1 MEEEFLLQLKSE
13 PDKVIA
19 KIKEQSKDSA
29 KILAYQKEY
38 KQHDRTIRDSQVGNI
53 QKDKVVGT
61 GEKSKSV
68 KTVRIP
74 IDFAKKIVSTAT
86 AFEVGKPV
94 TLVPSESNYLSD
106 LVKMIWKT
114 NRIDALL
121 QKLVSLKKSET
132 QGAIQFY
139 ITDIKDNSLFKK
151 ILNFF
156 KLGTQAKEIKSKIL
170 DNTKGSM
177 TPFFDATGNMTLFMW
192 EYKAKNTNGK
202 ELNHVEIWDE
212 VNYHY
217 LNDETGK
224 LAYFDK
230 VIPHGFDRIPIVYV
244 EQEEPEW
251 FIVRELIDRYET
263 TLSKLGGSN
272 DYTAYP
278 LLQIFGEVN
287 SFPEKD
293 DSGKVL
299 QFPIKVDDD
308 GKQIHGK
315 AEFLTADNSAESAKL
330 EFDSVKDLIYSISH
344 TPDLSFNNLKGMGD
358 ISGVAL
364 KLMFLDAVIK
374 STMNE
379 GDNRTMIERI
389 LNIITSGVVKTTNTN
404 LVKFSEALFY
414 EIVFNSIIPDDVK
427 TATEII
433 TSLKAA
439 GLLSTTTAIKLI
451 DMVENPEDEL
461 KLIQEEVALKPKEK
475 EAAVV

>member
-1 MEEEFLLQLKSE
+1 MEEEFLLILKTE

-38 KQHDRTIRDSQVGNI
+38 KDHDRTIRDSQVGNI
-53 QKDKVVGT
+53 QKDKLVGT
-61 GEKSKSV
+61 GEKAKNV
-68 KTVRIP
+68 KAVRIP
-74 IDFAKKIVSTAT
+74 IDYQKKIVSTAT

-94 TLVPSESNYLSD
+94 TLIPSEISD
-106 LVKMIWKT
+106 LSELINLIWKS

-121 QKLVSLKKSET
+121 QKLISLKKSET

-139 ITDIKDNSLFKK
+139 ITDIKENSLFGK
-151 ILNFF
+151 ILNML
-156 KLGTQAKEIKSKIL
+156 KLKSQKKEIKSKLL
-170 DNTKGSM
+170 DNTKGVM
-177 TPFFDATGNMTLFMW
+177 TPYFVGDNLIAFMW
-192 EYKAKNTNGK
+192 EYKAKNTDGK
-202 ELNHVEIWDE
+202 ELNHVEIWDNA
-212 VNYHY
+212 NYHY

-224 LAYFDK
+224 MAYFNK
-230 VIPHGFDRIPIVYV
+230 SISHGFDRIPIVYV
-244 EQEEPEW
+244 DQDEPEW

-263 TLSKLGGSN
+263 SLSKLGGSN

-358 ISGVAL
+358 VSGVAL

-389 LNIITSGVVKTTNTN
+389 LNIITSGVVKTTNMG
-404 LVKFSEALFY
+404 LAKFSETLYY
-414 EIVFNSIIPDDVK
+414 EIIFNSIIPDDVK
-427 TATEII
+427 TATDII
-433 TSLKAA
+433 TSLREA
-439 GLLSTTTAIKLI
+439 GLLSTVTALKLI
-451 DMVENPEDEL
+451 DMVDNPEDEI
-461 KLIQEEVALKPKEK
+461 KLIQEEAKTIPKPIETL
-475 EAAVV
+475 